1 MQTKIKP
8 HTKQPQSPT
17 HCPLWHTHTHIHSY
31 QLSKTGLEHQHR
43 RRVHQRSLMREPFVW
58 GVSSLLLSRDLS
70 SISHCALCYA
80 LNVPLSGFL
89 CNLVSAASF
98 IQRRLQIQLQLP
110 ASTTLMS
117 DGDAQREGRRGGGK
131 KHAANK
137 LSVCERV
144 YPSFPKPPAFLLPF
158 FPTPF

>member
-1 MQTKIKP
+1 MQTEIKP

-17 HCPLWHTHTHIHSY
+17 HCPLTHTYPLIPAFQDRTWRPASP
-31 QLSKTGLEHQHR
+31 QSSSKKPDVWTVRVR
-43 RRVHQRSLMREPFVW
+43 RL
-58 GVSSLLLSRDLS
+58 VSAVISGSFQYLALYPLL
-70 SISHCALCYA
+70 
-80 LNVPLSGFL
+80 LSGFL